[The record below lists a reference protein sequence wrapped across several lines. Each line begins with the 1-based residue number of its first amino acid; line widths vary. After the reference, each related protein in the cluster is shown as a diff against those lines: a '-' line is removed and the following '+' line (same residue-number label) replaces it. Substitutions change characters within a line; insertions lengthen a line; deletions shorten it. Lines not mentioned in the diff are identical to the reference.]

1 MAVTLLAM
9 PSVTRR
15 AARSPDHRDGVL
27 RQVGQAVERL
37 LGEGNGFTTLGVQR
51 IADEAGIARSTFY
64 LYFPDKTALLMQI
77 TESAT
82 EELFAAAGAWVEGGF
97 TDRNHLERTLRD
109 VVHQQRVH
117 HALLTALAEVAGYDE
132 QVAAFWRG
140 RIGAFIAHLEQ
151 RLQDG
156 QQAGTISAAL
166 DPAVTA
172 EWITWGVER
181 TVAQHV
187 AARPP
192 EEDTRLAA
200 GLAAAIWTTLGRAVA
215 A

>member
-1 MAVTLLAM
+1 M

-15 AARSPDHRDGVL
+15 AARSPEHRDGVV

-64 LYFPDKTALLMQI
+64 LYFPDKTALLMRVA
-77 TESAT
+77 ESAT

-97 TDRNHLERTLRD
+97 TDRDHLERTLRD
-109 VVHQQRVH
+109 VVEQQRAH
-117 HALLTALAEVAGYDE
+117 DALLAALAEVAGYDE

-140 RIGAFIAHLEQ
+140 RIGAFAA
-151 RLQDG
+151 RLQERLADG
-156 QQAGTISAAL
+156 QAAGTISPAL

-172 EWITWGVER
+172 EWMAWGVER

-192 EEDTRLAA
+192 RDDARLAA
-200 GLAAAIWTTLGRAVA
+200 GLAAAIWTTLGRSAGD
-215 A
+215 